1 VAEGW
6 RDASNGGTMTVM
18 EGGDTVT
25 QDRDLSEN
33 LARAALTLARRFA
46 GGATMWCVAPTWPSH
61 GRHVAVEFVHPV
73 IVGKR
78 ALPAMSVDGPEA
90 EGSLR
95 LLARPGDILLVAST
109 ADDVGAL
116 DLLTRS
122 EAWGLTRVWLG
133 AGPRPTGSRADHV
146 IWTVGTDPALA
157 ARSGDLV
164 LLYHLLWELTHV
176 VFEHPGLLKE
186 DDGCTD
192 EVCITCSDE
201 GRVAE
206 VRAVLSDGN
215 VDVMVGGR
223 PETVDASLVD
233 PVVAG
238 DLLLVH
244 AGVAL
249 TTLGATRP

>member
-1 VAEGW
+1 
-6 RDASNGGTMTVM
+6 MTVV
-18 EGGDTVT
+18 GGHRTAT
-25 QDRDLSEN
+25 QDQGLSED

-46 GGATMWCVAPTWPSH
+46 AGATMWCVAPTWPSH

-73 IVGKR
+73 IVGTR
-78 ALPAMSVDGPEA
+78 ALPAMSIDGAEA
-90 EGSLR
+90 EETLR
-95 LLARPGDILLVAST
+95 LLARPGDLLLVAST
-109 ADDVGAL
+109 ADEPSAL
-116 DLLTRS
+116 DLLSRS
-122 EAWGLTRVWLG
+122 EAWGLTRVWIG
-133 AGPRPTGSRADHV
+133 AGPRPSPSGADHV
-146 IWTVGTDPALA
+146 IWTSEADPAVA

-176 VFEHPGLLKE
+176 VFEHPGLLTE
-186 DDGCTD
+186 DAGCAD

-206 VRAVLSDGN
+206 VRAVRQDGS

-223 PETVDASLVD
+223 SETVDASLVD
-233 PVVAG
+233 PVVPG

-249 TTLGATRP
+249 TSLGRSGP

>member
-1 VAEGW
+1 MTAMGADHTAGPDRGLAE
-6 RDASNGGTMTVM
+6 D
-18 EGGDTVT
+18 
-25 QDRDLSEN
+25 
-33 LARAALTLARRFA
+33 LARTALALARRFA
-46 GGATMWCVAPTWPSH
+46 AGATMWCVAPTWPSH

-78 ALPAMSVDGPEA
+78 ALPAMNIDGA
-90 EGSLR
+90 ETEESLR

-109 ADDVGAL
+109 AGEPLAL
-116 DLLTRS
+116 DLLRRS
-122 EAWGLTRVWLG
+122 EAWGLMRVWIG
-133 AGPRPTGSRADHV
+133 AGPRPTASRADHV
-146 IWTVGTDPALA
+146 VWTGEADPDLA

-176 VFEHPGLLKE
+176 VFEHPGLLRE
-186 DDGCTD
+186 DAECTD

-206 VRAVLSDGN
+206 VRAVLCDGS

-223 PETVDASLVD
+223 SETVDASLVD
-233 PVVAG
+233 PVVPG

-249 TTLGATRP
+249 TTLGRTRP

>member
-1 VAEGW
+1 
-6 RDASNGGTMTVM
+6 MTVM
-18 EGGDTVT
+18 GGHHTST
-25 QDRDLSEN
+25 QDRDLSED
-33 LARAALTLARRFA
+33 LARAALTLAQRFA
-46 GGATMWCVAPTWPSH
+46 AGATMWCVAPTWPSH

-78 ALPAMSVDGPEA
+78 ALPALSVDGAEA
-90 EGSLR
+90 QESLR

-109 ADDVGAL
+109 ADDIVAM
-116 DLLTRS
+116 DLLSRS
-122 EAWGLTRVWLG
+122 EAWGLTRVWIG
-133 AGPRPTGSRADHV
+133 AGPRPTGSRAHHV
-146 IWTVGTDPALA
+146 IWTGGSDPAVA

-186 DDGCTD
+186 DSACTD

-206 VRAVLSDGN
+206 VRAVLSVGS
-215 VDVMVGGR
+215 VEVMVGGR
-223 PETVDASLVD
+223 SETVDASLVD
-233 PVVAG
+233 PVVPG

-249 TTLGATRP
+249 TALGATHR

>member
-1 VAEGW
+1 
-6 RDASNGGTMTVM
+6 MTVM
-18 EGGDTVT
+18 GGHHTST
-25 QDRDLSEN
+25 QDRDLSED
-33 LARAALTLARRFA
+33 LARAALTLAQRFA
-46 GGATMWCVAPTWPSH
+46 AGATMWCVAPTWPSH

-78 ALPAMSVDGPEA
+78 ALPALSVDGAEA
-90 EGSLR
+90 QESLR

-109 ADDVGAL
+109 ADDTVAM
-116 DLLTRS
+116 DLLSRS
-122 EAWGLTRVWLG
+122 EAWGLTRVWIG
-133 AGPRPTGSRADHV
+133 AGPRPTGSRAHHV
-146 IWTVGTDPALA
+146 IWTGGSDPAVA

-186 DDGCTD
+186 DSACTD

-206 VRAVLSDGN
+206 VRAVLSVGS
-215 VDVMVGGR
+215 VEVMVGGR
-223 PETVDASLVD
+223 SETVDASLVD
-233 PVVAG
+233 PVVPG

-249 TTLGATRP
+249 TALGATHR